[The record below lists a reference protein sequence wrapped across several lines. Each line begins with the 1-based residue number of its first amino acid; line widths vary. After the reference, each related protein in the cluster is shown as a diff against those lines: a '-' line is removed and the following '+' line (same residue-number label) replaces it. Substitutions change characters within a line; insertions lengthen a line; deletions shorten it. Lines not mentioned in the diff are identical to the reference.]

1 MDKVKTYIHK
11 PVEVKAIQFIVDS
24 DKNQILEFLGL
35 TDEYKIK
42 NKHIILWRNKNA
54 TLELFKQETC
64 ILIINT
70 KEGPVTVKN
79 REYIIKDRMGFYNVM
94 REDLFLKYY
103 YEK

>member
-1 MDKVKTYIHK
+1 MHK
-11 PVEVKAIQFIVDS
+11 PIQVEAIQFIVDI
-24 DKNQILEFLGL
+24 DEKPILEFLGL
-35 TDEYKIK
+35 TDEHKIK
-42 NKHIILWRNKNA
+42 SKQSLIWRNKNA

-79 REYIIKDRMGFYNVM
+79 RDYIIKDRMGFYNVI

>member
-1 MDKVKTYIHK
+1 MDKVKAYIHK
-11 PVEVKAIQFIVDS
+11 PVEVKAIQFKIGEELDV
-24 DKNQILEFLGL
+24 KEFLGL

>member
-1 MDKVKTYIHK
+1 MDKVKAYIHK

-24 DKNQILEFLGL
+24 DKNPILEFLCL
-35 TDEYKIK
+35 TDEHKIK
-42 NKHIILWRNKNA
+42 GKQSLIWKNKNA
-54 TLELFKQETC
+54 MFELFESNFC

-70 KEGPVTVKN
+70 KAENITAKN
-79 REYIIKDRMGFYNVM
+79 RDYIIKDRMGFYNVM

>member
-1 MDKVKTYIHK
+1 MNKVKAYIST
-11 PVEVKAIQFIVDS
+11 PIEIEAIQFKISEELDV
-24 DKNQILEFLGL
+24 KEFLGL
-35 TDEYKIK
+35 TDEHKIK
-42 NKHIILWRNKNA
+42 SKQSLIWRNKNA

-79 REYIIKDRMGFYNVM
+79 RDYIIKDRMGFYNVM